1 MARDRNAGATAWRR
15 GLGLA
20 GLFVRDA
27 ARRAPRRAVLI
38 LLCALGWGLAGCGP
52 DTDGRTPRSSLSVAE
67 LLGGEAEGGYARALG
82 PRPIRFPE
90 DHGPHPDY
98 KTEWWYFTGN
108 LAEALEAPEGGES
121 GAAREAVEG
130 GRRFGFQLTFFRSA
144 LAPQPLSGRTS
155 HWATRQL
162 YMAHFAVTDVRA
174 QRFAEEERFARGAV
188 GLAGVM
194 ASPFRVWLEGWEAR
208 SVGDDLWP
216 LRVRAQ
222 TEEVG
227 LELQLRR
234 AKPIV
239 LQGERGY
246 SRKGSDPGNASY
258 YYSIPRMRAR
268 GQVRTAEGTFD
279 VEGLVWLDRE
289 WSTSVLQEG
298 QVGWDWFALQLS
310 AGRDLMMYQLRRDDG
325 SPDAHSHAVLMD
337 ADGSKTELDAEE
349 FTIEPTGWWTSEETG
364 ARYPSRWRLSAPA
377 LGLDLRVR
385 SLVPDQELNV
395 SVAYWEGAVSVDGE
409 LEGRPTSGRGYAEL
423 TGYADAASP
432 MPAASR

>member
-1 MARDRNAGATAWRR
+1 MALDKNAAANASRR
-15 GLGLA
+15 GPGLA
-20 GLFVRDA
+20 GPFVSDA
-27 ARRAPRRAVLI
+27 ARRAVLI
-38 LLCALGWGLAGCGP
+38 VLCALGWGLAGCGQH
-52 DTDGRTPRSSLSVAE
+52 TDGRTPRSNLSVAE

-82 PRPIRFPE
+82 PQPIRFPE

-108 LAEALEAPEGGES
+108 LAEAPGGGET
-121 GAAREAVEG
+121 GAADAAAEG

-144 LAPQPLSGRTS
+144 LAPEPLSGRTS
-155 HWATRQL
+155 DWATRQL
-162 YMAHFAVTDVRA
+162 YMAHFAVTDVQA

-208 SVGDDLWP
+208 SVGDDLLP

-222 TEEVG
+222 AEEVG
-227 LELQLRR
+227 LDLQLRR

-298 QVGWDWFALQLS
+298 QVGWDWFALQLTG
-310 AGRDLMMYQLRRDDG
+310 GRDLMMYQLRRDDG
-325 SPDAHSHAVLMD
+325 SPDAYSHAVLMD
-337 ADGSKTELDAEE
+337 AEGSKTQLDAEE
-349 FTIEPTGWWTSEETG
+349 FTIEPNGWWTSDETG
-364 ARYPSRWRLSAPA
+364 ARYPSRWRLEAPA

-395 SVAYWEGAVSVDGE
+395 SVAYWEGAVSVEGE
-409 LEGRPTSGRGYAEL
+409 LEGGPTSGRGYAEL
-423 TGYADAASP
+423 TGYADAGSP
-432 MPAASR
+432 VSAASR